1 MTLQWWFFLYRYSA
15 WRYFVF
21 QLFLYIMN
29 DNIQEKIMNGI
40 TIKLLDMNS
49 EKLAQSDWKK
59 A

>member
-1 MTLQWWFFLYRYSA
+1 
-15 WRYFVF
+15 
-21 QLFLYIMN
+21 MN